1 MFRVFFHVRRMS
13 ADDVRRI
20 QELID
25 PWGVISFSYTA
36 DTDDFNY
43 LEERRAFLAALRE
56 QKEEE

>member
-13 ADDVRRI
+13 LDDLHKV
-20 QELID
+20 QELIE

-43 LEERRAFLAALRE
+43 LQEYRAYLTALRE